1 MKNLKTKIIIAIIV
15 IVVIGIILFT
25 GHNLIN
31 LLIKMHGG

>member
-1 MKNLKTKIIIAIIV
+1 MKKIKTRIIITIIIIIV
-15 IVVIGIILFT
+15 TGIILFT